1 MRYIRSDATTL
12 RSHMYRKQLN
22 VLREWWISKR
32 RKPLVI
38 RGARQVGKST
48 LVRIFA
54 QEAGLVLNEVNLDRF
69 PELDAVFATKDPD
82 RIIAE
87 LESLR
92 NAHGISESS
101 LLFVDEIQG
110 AEHALPALRYFYE
123 DRPELPLIAAGSLLE
138 FTQRN
143 HSFSMPVGRIEYLH
157 LGPMVF
163 SDFLLAMGEAKLAAM
178 IKAFTFGSTIGA
190 VAHQRLK
197 ELLRTYF
204 FVGGMPEAVERF
216 ANSRQHRSA
225 SDVHRSIIG
234 THRDDFPKYIGARD
248 LVRIIKVFT
257 YAARSVGQKV
267 KYTNF
272 SIDYQGSTIRGDID
286 LLCLARILTKVI
298 SSSCNGVPLE
308 ADTDQRVYK
317 LLFLDVGLMNSLL
330 GLKWS
335 DISAVPDIRLVN
347 EGAMAEQFVGQ
358 HLLDAHLEQSSG
370 DLSYWLRE
378 GKGTN
383 AEVDFVTSAA
393 GKVVPIEVKSGAA
406 GSLRSLHQFVG
417 EKRLPLAIRLDLNLP
432 SMQTVNTRIRSG
444 QSHQDVRY
452 DLLSLPLYLV
462 ERVHEAAAQY
472 YT

>member
-1 MRYIRSDATTL
+1 
-12 RSHMYRKQLN
+12 MYRKQLEI
-22 VLREWWISKR
+22 LQTWWQSNR

-54 QEAGLVLNEVNLDRF
+54 KDAGLALNEVNLDRF
-69 PELDAVFATKDPD
+69 PELDAVFATNDPD

-87 LESLR
+87 LDSLPKMP
-92 NAHGISESS
+92 GISESS

-123 DRPELPLIAAGSLLE
+123 DRPKLPLIAAGSLLE
-138 FTQRN
+138 FTLRN
-143 HSFSMPVGRIEYLH
+143 HNFSMPVGRIDYLH
-157 LGPMVF
+157 MGPMVF
-163 SDFLLAMGEAKLAAM
+163 TDFLLAMGEEKLAAL
-178 IKAFTFGSTIGA
+178 IKTFELGSTISTT
-190 VAHQRLK
+190 AHQRLT

-216 ANSRQHRSA
+216 AKARQHRQA
-225 SDVHRSIIG
+225 AEVHRSILG
-234 THRDDFPKYIGARD
+234 TYRDDFPKYIGSRD

-257 YAARSVGQKV
+257 YAARSIGQKV

-272 SIDYQGSTIRGDID
+272 STDYQGSTIRGDID
-286 LLCLARILTKVI
+286 LLCLARILSRVV
-298 SSSCNGVPLE
+298 SSRCNGVPLE
-308 ADTDQRVYK
+308 ADADQHVYK

-393 GKVVPIEVKSGAA
+393 GKVVPVEVKSGAA

-417 EKRLPLAIRLDLNLP
+417 EKKLPLAIRLDLNLP
-432 SMQTVNTRIRSG
+432 STQQVVTSIRSG
-444 QSHQDVRY
+444 QSQKDVRY
-452 DLLSLPLYLV
+452 DLLSIPLYLV
-462 ERVHEAAAQY
+462 ERIHDVAGEY
-472 YT
+472 YAT